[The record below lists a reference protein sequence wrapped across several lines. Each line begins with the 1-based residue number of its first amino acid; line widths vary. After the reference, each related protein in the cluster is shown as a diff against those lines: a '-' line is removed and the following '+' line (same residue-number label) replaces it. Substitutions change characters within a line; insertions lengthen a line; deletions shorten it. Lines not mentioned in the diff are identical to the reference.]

1 MLLTDRQ
8 TDRQTDRRLNWIDWA
23 KGWTILFVVIFH
35 TLSSVH
41 NAHVFSDEYQIVGES
56 LIFIVST
63 FIMPVFLALS
73 GYVYKPVTDF
83 TEYKSKTLKRIISL
97 AIPYVIFSVAYVMM
111 QHVSPGSANHAV
123 QPWSSLLWIFAY
135 PISYLWYI
143 YTLVLIYMLSGFL
156 DLCRLSVEL
165 QLIVSFFLF
174 IIASYMKLPFF
185 MVLLFTWTVAFCFGR
200 MLRKY
205 RKIYGKQIGLVA
217 GVIMLVSWVLQIHL
231 GGPSWYDCNA
241 LTPVNFVSKMASIPV
256 FFSIYSNIKS
266 NRINRYFE
274 KYGRDSLIIYLVH
287 APTVSVMRA
296 LFVKLDISNYFLMI
310 VGVVFM
316 AWTVSIL
323 ACFLAKKFKPIEF
336 IFYPTRYIIIP
347 K

>member
-1 MLLTDRQ
+1 
-8 TDRQTDRRLNWIDWA
+8 
-23 KGWTILFVVIFH
+23 
-35 TLSSVH
+35 
-41 NAHVFSDEYQIVGES
+41 
-56 LIFIVST
+56 
-63 FIMPVFLALS
+63 
-73 GYVYKPVTDF
+73 
-83 TEYKSKTLKRIISL
+83 
-97 AIPYVIFSVAYVMM
+97 
-111 QHVSPGSANHAV
+111 
-123 QPWSSLLWIFAY
+123 
-135 PISYLWYI
+135 
-143 YTLVLIYMLSGFL
+143 
-156 DLCRLSVEL
+156 
-165 QLIVSFFLF
+165 
-174 IIASYMKLPFF
+174 

-323 ACFLAKKFKPIEF
+323 LAFWRRNSSP
-336 IFYPTRYIIIP
+336 
-347 K
+347 